1 METLFIAPEECGQLS
16 EMHNG
21 DGFNIR
27 YDQVESGAFTGECL
41 YRGSSHMVFCR
52 EQYTRG
58 ICVHGTAPKGMI
70 TAVMST
76 RRNGAAWL
84 NGEEMTS
91 DSLGVFTPGDEGVY
105 RSPANQSFTNFI
117 ISQERLE
124 RAVRALFQL
133 PLSEVLKHTA
143 TLNVSAMA
151 MALLREATAEIF
163 TPKSPDAI
171 LRAEVWDRKC
181 EGSVLQALCVALA
194 GESAGH
200 ERQRAHK
207 DGRVAKRVRNYIE
220 ENLAEE
226 IDLETLCRVTELDA
240 RALEVAFQDYYGV
253 APMAFLS
260 HRRLNAAR
268 HALTAARA
276 EESTVKAI
284 ASQHGFVHLDRFT
297 EAYQDLFGESPSATL
312 KKK

>member
-1 METLFIAPEECGQLS
+1 METLFLAPEECGQLS

-27 YDQVESGAFTGECL
+27 YDQVQPGAFTGECF
-41 YRGSSHMVFCR
+41 YRGSPHMVFCR
-52 EQYTRG
+52 EQYTRS

-76 RRNGAAWL
+76 KRNGFAWL

-91 DSLGVFTPGDEGVY
+91 DSLGVFTPGDEGAY
-105 RSPANQSFTNFI
+105 RSPADHSFTNFI
-117 ISQERLE
+117 ISQDRLE

-143 TLNVSAMA
+143 TLNVSTMA

-200 ERQRAHK
+200 ERQRVHK
-207 DGRVAKRVRNYIE
+207 DGRLAKYVRNYIE

-226 IDLETLCRVTELDA
+226 IDLEMLCRVA
-240 RALEVAFQDYYGV
+240 GRHAGGLEAAFLDYYGV
-253 APMAFLS
+253 APMEFLR
-260 HRRLNAAR
+260 HRRLNAVR
-268 HALTAARA
+268 HALARARA
-276 EESTVKAI
+276 EESSVKDI
-284 ASQHGFVHLDRFT
+284 ASQHGFAHLGRFT
-297 EAYQDLFGESPSATL
+297 AAYENLFGESPTSTL
-312 KKK
+312 KKR